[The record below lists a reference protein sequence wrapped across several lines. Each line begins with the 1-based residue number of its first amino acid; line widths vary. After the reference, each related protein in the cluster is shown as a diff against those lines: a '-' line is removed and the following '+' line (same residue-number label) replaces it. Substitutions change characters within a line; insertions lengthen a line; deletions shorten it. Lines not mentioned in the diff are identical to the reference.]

1 MAASAGQLVGSLIV
15 VETVFDI
22 PGLGGTVYDAIPARD
37 QPVIMGV
44 LIIVSVVVLFAT
56 LAADV
61 VAAWLDPRLR
71 KE

>member
-22 PGLGGTVYDAIPARD
+22 PGLGGTVYDAIRARD